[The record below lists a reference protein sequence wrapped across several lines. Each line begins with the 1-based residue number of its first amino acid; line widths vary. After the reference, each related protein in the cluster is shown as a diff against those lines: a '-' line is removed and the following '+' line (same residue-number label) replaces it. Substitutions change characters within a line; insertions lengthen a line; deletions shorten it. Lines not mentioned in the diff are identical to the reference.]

1 MGLGTSEIRA
11 RVESGELAVHNAAEL
26 CRTLPPE
33 KQRKIAE
40 RDANQLVIV
49 TEQIRTKKA
58 ALAKRI
64 EIEGQPLIIPEGRFS
79 VIVIDPP
86 WDLQKVAAGL
96 VARDEEPE
104 LPYPTMDLDQIRKW
118 GLTHFFPDVR
128 VASDC
133 HLFMWVPDHF
143 LEVSFGLVRD
153 WGFEPSRRHVWHKN
167 TVHGLPG
174 LPGYN
179 SEFVLYARR
188 GSPRFGEIAGS
199 GFVTC
204 FNGINQGH
212 SRKPVEFYEMIRKVT
227 PGARRI
233 DVFSRSP
240 HEGFEACGNEVDKF
254 TLPEVPVGGPR
265 IYTLED
271 LGL

>member
-1 MGLGTSEIRA
+1 MTLDEIR
-11 RVESGELAVHNAAEL
+11 
-26 CRTLPPE
+26 
-33 KQRKIAE
+33 
-40 RDANQLVIV
+40 D
-49 TEQIRTKKA
+49 
-58 ALAKRI
+58 
-64 EIEGQPLIIPEGRFS
+64 
-79 VIVIDPP
+79 
-86 WDLQKVAAGL
+86 
-96 VARDEEPE
+96 
-104 LPYPTMDLDQIRKW
+104 W
-118 GLTHFFPDVR
+118 GLEHFFPDVR
-128 VASDC
+128 AADDC
-133 HLFMWVPDHF
+133 HLFLWVPDHF
-143 LEVSFGLVRD
+143 LEASYGLVRA
-153 WGFEPSRRHVWHKN
+153 WGFEPSRVHVWHKN

-227 PGARRI
+227 PGHQRI
-233 DVFSRSP
+233 DVFSRSG

-254 TLPEVPVGGPR
+254 PEPVQLGR
-265 IYTLED
+265 RVTLED